1 MAAALKIRKGD
12 VVQVISGKD
21 RGKQGR
27 ILEAH
32 PTEGRV
38 IVENLNMVK
47 KHRRARPMKDSSR
60 MGQTQVQPGGV
71 FDIAAPIDI
80 SNVMIVCPTCNRAS
94 RVGYELRDGGK
105 GGRIRCGLKRAD
117 VGRCSI
123 DDLDRDRDSDS
134 APEGPVRRRDS
145 RAPQGAIRVPLDH
158 GGPAGLEDH
167 GEHGR
172 RRGEDEHQGAGQ
184 RRRGADD
191 DHRASG
197 RRSAGHGSR

>member
-60 MGQTQVQPGGV
+60 MGQQQVQPGGV
-71 FDIAAPIDI
+71 FDLAAPIDI

-94 RVGYELRDGGK
+94 RVGYEFRDDGK
-105 GGRIRCGLKRAD
+105 GGRIKVRVCKRAD
-117 VGRCSI
+117 CGQV
-123 DDLDRDRDSDS
+123 LDR
-134 APEGPVRRRDS
+134 
-145 RAPQGAIRVPLDH
+145 
-158 GGPAGLEDH
+158 
-167 GEHGR
+167 
-172 RRGEDEHQGAGQ
+172 
-184 RRRGADD
+184 
-191 DHRASG
+191 
-197 RRSAGHGSR
+197 